1 MKAIFCPRYGSPAV
15 LESRSIDRPI
25 PSETE
30 ILIQTVATS
39 VTTGDT
45 RVRALRM
52 PKGFGLIGRLALGIS
67 KPRQQIL
74 GSELSGVVVSIGKSV
89 TNFEV
94 GDEVILYTG
103 TKLGCH
109 SEYKAVS
116 QDAAMIKKPAS
127 MTFEEAAALAASG
140 TTALAFLRKGEV
152 KAGDKVLIIGAAGGV
167 GSAAVMLAKQAG
179 AEVTA
184 VCSARNLEFV
194 RSLGADLI
202 LDYIKDDF
210 TQNGVTY
217 DAILDAAGV
226 LSYAQARTALE
237 AKGRLLLVSAS
248 LPQILQAAFATIARG
263 HRVVSGPAAWTR
275 GDLEFLKTCVESG
288 AYRVPVERTYPI
300 EQIADAHAFV
310 EAGGKR
316 GNIVVSFAR
325 RP

>member
-1 MKAIFCPRYGSPAV
+1 MKAIFCPRYGSPDV
-15 LESRSIDRPI
+15 LETRSIDRPM

-52 PKGFGLIGRLALGIS
+52 PTGFGLIGRLALGLA

-74 GSELSGVVVSIGKSV
+74 GSELSGVVVSVGNGV
-89 TNFEV
+89 TKFEV

-116 QDAAMIKKPAS
+116 QDAAMVRKPAN

-140 TTALAFLRKGEV
+140 TTALAFLKKGEV

-167 GSAAVMLAKQAG
+167 GSAAVMLAKQLG

-184 VCSARNLEFV
+184 LCSGRNVEFV
-194 RSLGADLI
+194 RSLGADQV
-202 LDYIKDDF
+202 LDYTKVDF
-210 TQNGVTY
+210 TKSGVTY
-217 DAILDAAGV
+217 DAILDASGV
-226 LSYAQARTALE
+226 LSYAQARHALE
-237 AKGRLLLVSAS
+237 SKGRLLLVSAS

-263 HRVVSGPAAWTR
+263 HKVVSGPAAWTR
-275 GDLEFLKTCVESG
+275 EDLEHLKKCVESG
-288 AYRVPVERTYPI
+288 AYRVPVERTYPLK
-300 EQIADAHAFV
+300 QIAEAHAFV

-316 GNIVVSFAR
+316 GNVVVSFAC
-325 RP
+325 